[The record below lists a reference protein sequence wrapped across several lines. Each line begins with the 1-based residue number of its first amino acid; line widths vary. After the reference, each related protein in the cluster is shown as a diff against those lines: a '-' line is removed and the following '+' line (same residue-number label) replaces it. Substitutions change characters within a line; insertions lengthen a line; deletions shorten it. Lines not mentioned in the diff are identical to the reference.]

1 MNFGASI
8 EESSQIMELLAIAPY
23 ELENPRR
30 FSMLQDVAKYFK
42 GRPDL
47 RSRILKITSKHYG
60 DKLEGLWSFVE
71 LENEK
76 QRAIQKLDPSQFEED
91 IEEQLRTGIL
101 TKENIARIKKDIEIR
116 EKDLRKERIDSEI
129 REQHDKETVATML
142 AEPKSIDILTETKKL
157 LSKVEELN
165 KELSFYE

>member
-1 MNFGASI
+1 MNFGATI
-8 EESSQIMELLAIAPY
+8 EESSQIMELLGVAPY
-23 ELENPRR
+23 ELDNPRR
-30 FSMLQDVAKYFK
+30 FSMLQDVAKYFS

-60 DKLEGLWSFVE
+60 DKLEGVWTFVE

-76 QRAIQKLDPSQFEED
+76 LRAIQKLEPSQFTED
-91 IEEQLRTGIL
+91 IEEQIKTGIL
-101 TKENIARIKKDIEIR
+101 TKDNIARIKKDIEIR
-116 EKDLRKERIDSEI
+116 EKDLRKERINAEI
-129 REQHDKETVATML
+129 QDQQDRETVATML
-142 AEPKSIDILTETKKL
+142 AEPKQIDILTETKKL